1 MGKGIW
7 GIDVGK
13 SSIKVARLEM
23 RGGTP
28 SLTHL
33 EVSRFDIPAEDATI
47 LDEQVLTAL
56 GELKAT
62 CRFGNEPVIISL
74 PGHSTFNRLI
84 KLPPVD
90 DEKIPEIVQYEAQS
104 QIPFNIDEV
113 IWDYQVIDREYEM
126 GEEKEVILFAIKR
139 DIIEQFLE
147 NISSLSLNIEVVQ
160 FAPVALYNFLSY
172 DQNLKGATIAL
183 DLGGENTDL
192 LVVDSSKFWVRNLP
206 ITGSD
211 LTKTLQKAFNLPY
224 PEAEKLKIRAGQ
236 SQQAQKI
243 FNAIQP
249 SLRDLVGEI
258 HRSVG
263 YYKSISKIGKFD
275 KVLLLGKGTRVINF
289 QRFVAQSL
297 STLGNIPVGR
307 IQKLHNINT
316 DRVDTGALN
325 ANLSTIGAS
334 IGLALQGLGLTLNKI
349 NLLPPEFRMK
359 KELKK
364 KQPFI
369 VAAVAVLY
377 ILLGIM
383 YITMSGEVDDL
394 KGIEKQAENS
404 NQQYLQLQG
413 AHNMAKQVGE
423 KEKALETISS
433 ITFERD
439 LLMKVLN
446 RVNSHIPTNGALD
459 SSGVPSIKPTDH
471 LWVVDWSSQQRA
483 VEEPGKKD
491 PKKRK
496 KRGEIATL
504 PSKKNLEV
512 VMELC
517 IFKRPSNS
525 KVEGAGF
532 IEGLLKVD
540 PSTKTFEIDGF
551 ALPHGLDK
559 GYGWSIDPE
568 QGAFYKPLPSSVTSR
583 EGGGN
588 ADDSEERVED
598 ASNYWRYRLNIVIPM
613 EKETRNA
620 LTPTKEEAETSQKP
634 RRSSNG

>member
-1 MGKGIW
+1 
-7 GIDVGK
+7 
-13 SSIKVARLEM
+13 
-23 RGGTP
+23 
-28 SLTHL
+28 
-33 EVSRFDIPAEDATI
+33 
-47 LDEQVLTAL
+47 
-56 GELKAT
+56 
-62 CRFGNEPVIISL
+62 
-74 PGHSTFNRLI
+74 
-84 KLPPVD
+84 
-90 DEKIPEIVQYEAQS
+90 
-104 QIPFNIDEV
+104 
-113 IWDYQVIDREYEM
+113 
-126 GEEKEVILFAIKR
+126 
-139 DIIEQFLE
+139 
-147 NISSLSLNIEVVQ
+147 
-160 FAPVALYNFLSY
+160 
-172 DQNLKGATIAL
+172 TIAL

-439 LLMKVLN
+439 LLMKV
-446 RVNSHIPTNGALD
+446 
-459 SSGVPSIKPTDH
+459 
-471 LWVVDWSSQQRA
+471 
-483 VEEPGKKD
+483 
-491 PKKRK
+491 
-496 KRGEIATL
+496 
-504 PSKKNLEV
+504 
-512 VMELC
+512 
-517 IFKRPSNS
+517 
-525 KVEGAGF
+525 
-532 IEGLLKVD
+532 
-540 PSTKTFEIDGF
+540 
-551 ALPHGLDK
+551 
-559 GYGWSIDPE
+559 
-568 QGAFYKPLPSSVTSR
+568 
-583 EGGGN
+583 
-588 ADDSEERVED
+588 
-598 ASNYWRYRLNIVIPM
+598 
-613 EKETRNA
+613 
-620 LTPTKEEAETSQKP
+620 
-634 RRSSNG
+634 